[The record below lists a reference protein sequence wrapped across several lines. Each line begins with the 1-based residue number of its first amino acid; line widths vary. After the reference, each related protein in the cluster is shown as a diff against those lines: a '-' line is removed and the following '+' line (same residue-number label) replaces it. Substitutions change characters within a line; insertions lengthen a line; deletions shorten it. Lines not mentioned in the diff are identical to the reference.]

1 MQISVTGRHVN
12 VTDEVKTYA
21 QEKAG
26 KLPRFYDRVQAIE
39 VILDHEGD
47 NFTVDMIVTAE
58 GRNHFMVHEAGPDMF
73 ALIDLIVDKLERQLR
88 RHKERFRNRKHLVR
102 NVDKYEES

>member
-1 MQISVTGRHVN
+1 MTVTE
-12 VTDEVKTYA
+12 EVKSYA
-21 QEKAG
+21 AEKAG

-47 NFTVDMIVTAE
+47 DFTVDMIVRAE
-58 GRNHFMVHEAGPDMF
+58 GKSHFIAHESGPDTF

-88 RHKERFRNRKHLVR
+88 QHKERFRNRKHSAR
-102 NVDKYEES
+102 NVDKFEES